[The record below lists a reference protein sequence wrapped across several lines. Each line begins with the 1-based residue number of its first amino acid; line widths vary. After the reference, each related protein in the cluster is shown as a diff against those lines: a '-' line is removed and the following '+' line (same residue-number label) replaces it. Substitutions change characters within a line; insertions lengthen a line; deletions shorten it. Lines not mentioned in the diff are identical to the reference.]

1 MNEQEAQSLKIA
13 LRDIQRQLK
22 EKKTIASFY
31 KDIGTFKL
39 KPLQDI
45 SFQSDLSRFKEEN
58 FILSVIIS
66 IIAHPHF
73 SPRGEEELV
82 RAQKASLV
90 LPDMFQQTAQDPT
103 LWKKSRQGMVPE
115 YVHHLQSVDDIK
127 IYENIFIVKVLNMI
141 DLDVLAYRSFY
152 AYLIGNISSNRPLSN
167 AKSQVEEGF
176 KELRKLERK
185 LKRIK
190 ETWFYREVSKAKAIS
205 SRIVP
210 TNILLKDN
218 LYNYCFRYY
227 RKMFSSFQ
235 PLEASKDLSIY
246 FFLIILK
253 ELKKEDWEL
262 ATESGRKDISF
273 AAGTLKLSGELKF
286 VKEPFKLTL
295 KYLEEGKISFEYES
309 PEGIKA
315 THLMISDPDL
325 SFALLKEQTAGEN
338 DDLISLSIWG
348 DGRIFK
354 DETKIFNLGLKEE
367 EAIRSLLTS
376 FVFVEEG
383 SEEIYT
389 SFCPFCASRQL
400 ALKEDNTFTCL
411 DCSSSWA
418 LIEANK
424 KKLIWLKKTGW
435 RG

>member
-141 DLDVLAYRSFY
+141 DLDVLAYRSF
-152 AYLIGNISSNRPLSN
+152 
-167 AKSQVEEGF
+167 
-176 KELRKLERK
+176 
-185 LKRIK
+185 
-190 ETWFYREVSKAKAIS
+190 
-205 SRIVP
+205 
-210 TNILLKDN
+210 
-218 LYNYCFRYY
+218 
-227 RKMFSSFQ
+227 
-235 PLEASKDLSIY
+235 
-246 FFLIILK
+246 
-253 ELKKEDWEL
+253 
-262 ATESGRKDISF
+262 
-273 AAGTLKLSGELKF
+273 
-286 VKEPFKLTL
+286 
-295 KYLEEGKISFEYES
+295 
-309 PEGIKA
+309 
-315 THLMISDPDL
+315 
-325 SFALLKEQTAGEN
+325 
-338 DDLISLSIWG
+338 
-348 DGRIFK
+348 
-354 DETKIFNLGLKEE
+354 
-367 EAIRSLLTS
+367 
-376 FVFVEEG
+376 
-383 SEEIYT
+383 
-389 SFCPFCASRQL
+389 
-400 ALKEDNTFTCL
+400 
-411 DCSSSWA
+411 
-418 LIEANK
+418 
-424 KKLIWLKKTGW
+424 
-435 RG
+435 